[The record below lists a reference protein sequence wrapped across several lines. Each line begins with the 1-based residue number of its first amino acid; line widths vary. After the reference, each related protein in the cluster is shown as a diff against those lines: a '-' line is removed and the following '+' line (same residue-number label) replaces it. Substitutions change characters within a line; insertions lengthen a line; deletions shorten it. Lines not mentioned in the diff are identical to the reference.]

1 MQVLCCSLMEQ
12 GMVSRFP
19 VFNLLVPINKTLP
32 NHITWCIKHHSS
44 SSPSS
49 KTRFWSWVSPDCSQS
64 SLLPSSS
71 PAPYNGSR
79 PSAITEA
86 ALDQGAGRRIADEV
100 STVTVAGVGI
110 TAKSSSLG
118 SNQNLDET
126 WNSKRIQKIIVMAGR
141 EQSSESLQ
149 QSSDL
154 SRNFP

>member
-1 MQVLCCSLMEQ
+1 MQVPCYSLMEQ
-12 GMVSRFP
+12 GMVPRFP

-32 NHITWCIKHHSS
+32 NHITWCIKHHSP

-71 PAPYNGSR
+71 PAPHNGSR
-79 PSAITEA
+79 SSAITEA
-86 ALDQGAGRRIADEV
+86 ALDQGAGQRIADEV

-110 TAKSSSLG
+110 TAKSWSLG

-126 WNSKRIQKIIVMAGR
+126 WNSKRIQKITVTAGR